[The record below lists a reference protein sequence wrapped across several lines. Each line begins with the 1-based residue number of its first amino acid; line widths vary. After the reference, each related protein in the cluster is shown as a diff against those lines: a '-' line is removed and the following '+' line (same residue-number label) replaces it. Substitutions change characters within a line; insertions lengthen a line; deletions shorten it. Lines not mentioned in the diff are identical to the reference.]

1 MKDKL
6 LKIFLDLIVII
17 CIPFYLAYKIVKFLV
32 KSVFSFSKNRFE
44 NFKNRKNRNVYY
56 TEDGI
61 KLKNSTM
68 TRREKFIV
76 FITLISTSAFF
87 LMALAAAITLL

>member
-6 LKIFLDLIVII
+6 LKIFSYLVII
-17 CIPFYLAYKIVKFLV
+17 IILPFYLAYKIIKFLA
-32 KSVFSFSKNRFE
+32 KSFFTF
-44 NFKNRKNRNVYY
+44 FKNRKNRNIYY

-68 TRREKFIV
+68 TWREKFIV
-76 FITLISTSAFF
+76 FITIISTSAFF
-87 LMALAAAITLL
+87 LMALAAAITLF